1 MKITAMLRR
10 PRSKPLFAYFWR
22 IRFTQNLLIP
32 PFMSPKFIHTALW
45 VVFAL
50 SVTRCQNAGSGK
62 NPDPVYVYE
71 NEYGSIRILP
81 KNSTHKRVIYANN
94 NGETLDTLLEI
105 DRNMDWVSP
114 DSAYPFL
121 GLKMGGVEWNA
132 EYARIHEFS
141 GLAFLG
147 QYVPIEQMYERRFF
161 RTDTPITVSGYLTR
175 GKAGTQ
181 IDGIYLKNAEP
192 TELRFATVHGAVKK
206 EPYPRAYYSTDDSPQ
221 GMFSDNQVHYR
232 LVMENYVIGQPTVQ
246 RLTGRA
252 LNVGGQAHLVWDF
265 ADSESYRL
273 EGRAPWTKEDE
284 HKKITVEGVLFQDRE
299 GSVLKD
305 WKVVPE

>member
-1 MKITAMLRR
+1 M
-10 PRSKPLFAYFWR
+10 P
-22 IRFTQNLLIP
+22 
-32 PFMSPKFIHTALW
+32 PKFIHTALL

-50 SVTRCQNAGSGK
+50 LAARCQNSGSGK
-62 NPDPVYVYE
+62 KPDRAYVYE

-81 KNSTHKRVIYANN
+81 KNNTHKRVIYANN
-94 NGETLDTLLEI
+94 TGETLDTLLEI
-105 DRNMDWVSP
+105 NRKMNWVSP

-132 EYARIHEFS
+132 DYARIHEFS
-141 GLAFLG
+141 SIAFLG

-175 GKAGTQ
+175 SKAGTQ
-181 IDGIYLKNAEP
+181 IDGIYLKNAGH
-192 TELRFATVHGAVKK
+192 TELRFATVHGTVRK

-221 GMFSDNQVHYR
+221 GMFSDNRVHYR
-232 LVMENYVIGQPTVQ
+232 LLMENYVVEQLPVQ
-246 RLTGRA
+246 RLTGHA
-252 LNVGGQAHLVWDF
+252 LNVGGQAHFVWEF

-273 EGRAPWTKEDE
+273 EGHAPWTKEEE
-284 HKKITVEGVLFQDRE
+284 HKKITVEGVLFQDHQE
-299 GSVLKD
+299 SVLKD